1 MSAIDSVVKPA
12 HPRNEIRPG
21 DDPAWARAA
30 IINPSATRTLGT
42 AVRILI
48 RGPSGLALPR
58 ATAFITGLQL
68 EEELILA

>member
-1 MSAIDSVVKPA
+1 MSAIDRVVNPA

-21 DDPAWARAA
+21 TDAAWARAA
-30 IINPSATRTLGT
+30 MINPNARRTLGM

-58 ATAFITGLQL
+58 TTMFITALL
-68 EEELILA
+68 LVVTMILA